1 MKLYNK
7 DIPDTNEV
15 VFVKIKDYD
24 DNYGTINVAISE
36 YNELDGMIIYSNIH
50 KKLNKVKLF
59 LKKRENS
66 IFPCSVYNLEDD
78 ATSKIV
84 YLEPLKIDDEIKA
97 QEKRFKI
104 QEHFNNLSNFLIANN
119 NNEEELIKEKFLWK
133 LVENTD
139 YSDDK
144 INFDYFLENLDELF
158 LLTELEKN
166 LIEKYKKQ
174 IEQIIQIND
183 IVYSINFTLELF
195 SNYGLENLNKILN
208 MIYNNVKTLTYIGGH
223 YKLVI
228 NGKNLDFCRDEIEN
242 LKLKIKEYC
251 MNNLI
256 SKYNLEFDFRNEKID
271 KKNIVISY

>member
-7 DIPDTNEV
+7 DTPGTNEI
-15 VFVKIKDYD
+15 VFVKIINYD
-24 DNYGTINVAISE
+24 DNYGTINVTISE
-36 YNELDGMIIYSNIH
+36 YDELDGMIIYSNIH
-50 KKLNKVKLF
+50 KKINKVKLF

-66 IFPCSVYNLEDD
+66 TFPCSVYNLQND

-84 YLEPLKIDDEIKA
+84 YLEPLKIDEEIKA
-97 QEKRFKI
+97 EEKRFKL
-104 QEHFNNLSNFLIANN
+104 QEQFNNLSNFLIANN
-119 NNEEELIKEKFLWK
+119 DNEKELIKENFLWK

-139 YSDDK
+139 YSDDE

-158 LLTELEKN
+158 LLTNLEKN
-166 LIEKYKKQ
+166 IIEKYKNQ

-183 IVYSINFTLELF
+183 IIYSINFTLELF
-195 SNYGLENLNKILN
+195 SDYGLENLNKILN

-223 YKLVI
+223 YKIVI

-251 MNNLI
+251 VDNLI
-256 SKYNLEFDFRNEKID
+256 SKYNLKFDFRNEKID
-271 KKNIVISY
+271 KKNIVITY